1 MDEKKICPVC
11 GAVTETPDDPKCGA
25 CGFETA
31 FVSFFSSPEAE
42 AAWRA
47 EAERRAETWRRAN
60 KPVPPTEKPVCPTEK
75 PVLPTEK
82 PVLPAEKQETKPPA
96 FLRRQEGERRTV
108 SEVKSPATLRKERD
122 NAGSVR
128 AYTIWKD
135 PYGSWLPESARKRI
149 HVLRINGSDVEYY
162 EEGHRW
168 TPVIMPVSRLEAISD
183 YTHISSER
191 DAKARQMRQAFEEYR
206 SSVRQAE
213 EKARRQRQQE
223 VEACERDGLLTDADR
238 RILSAG
244 RTPEA
249 FERVYN
255 NILREINRKREWL
268 DRAMEGGV
276 LPGADD
282 WHAAHLIATPAHAF
296 DTKSARWFEELYQ
309 QVRSEISR
317 RLDWIRENDPTGE
330 NMALLRFG
338 RKDPMES
345 PSDVN
350 QVYRDMRRQLQDRNT
365 AARDSLLGRIFRKK

>member
-1 MDEKKICPVC
+1 
-11 GAVTETPDDPKCGA
+11 
-25 CGFETA
+25 
-31 FVSFFSSPEAE
+31 
-42 AAWRA
+42 
-47 EAERRAETWRRAN
+47 
-60 KPVPPTEKPVCPTEK
+60 
-75 PVLPTEK
+75 
-82 PVLPAEKQETKPPA
+82 
-96 FLRRQEGERRTV
+96 
-108 SEVKSPATLRKERD
+108 
-122 NAGSVR
+122 
-128 AYTIWKD
+128 
-135 PYGSWLPESARKRI
+135 
-149 HVLRINGSDVEYY
+149 
-162 EEGHRW
+162 
-168 TPVIMPVSRLEAISD
+168 MPVSRLEAISD

-213 EKARRQRQQE
+213 EKARQQRQEE

-249 FERVYN
+249 FERVYYS
-255 NILREINRKREWL
+255 ILREIYRKREWL
-268 DRAMEGGV
+268 LQAMEDGS
-276 LPGADD
+276 LPGSDD
-282 WHAAHLIATPAHAF
+282 FHAAHLIGTPARAF